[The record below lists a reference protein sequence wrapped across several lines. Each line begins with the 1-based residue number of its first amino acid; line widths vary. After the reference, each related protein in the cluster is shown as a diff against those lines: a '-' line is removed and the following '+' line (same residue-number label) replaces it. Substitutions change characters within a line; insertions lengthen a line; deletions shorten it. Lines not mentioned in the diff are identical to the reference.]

1 MKHTVQ
7 RGDSLWAISRKY
19 GISVDQIR
27 KLNNLKSDA
36 LSLGQ
41 ALVVGATAPTPNPS
55 GNIGAAEQLDISM
68 PGAQPVSKVG
78 TPTAK
83 ELENIKRHRDA
94 VFKMQT
100 SPENGNTR
108 YKASFTDY
116 KGTTQNVSFRDGV
129 KSRFAVYAKGVSYAG
144 TVIHQIPMS
153 FYQSLGL
160 TPSLSKALEFVSRN
174 EGNYDAINSY
184 DKAFF
189 SFGFVQ
195 FAGGGRS
202 LHTLL
207 ALMKYRNPD
216 VFYDAFERFGIDVE
230 YTFANNRFSNQKTV
244 VIVPEGVAGRH
255 VLRGDDAE
263 IHLRE
268 NKLLHT
274 AFIRAGYDPEVAK
287 LQVMM
292 AVYEYANP
300 AFRRKITVGG
310 AKARTV
316 EYVRSEA
323 GLTALIDMSVNKG
336 VGGASR
342 LFQAAI
348 EGSGAEQGLSG
359 ASLKN
364 IDERKMLEYMIRT
377 NSDSRVKTRV
387 QKAIDK
393 LSTSR

>member
-27 KLNNLKSDA
+27 KLNNLSSDA
-36 LSLGQ
+36 LNLGQ
-41 ALVVGATAPTPNPS
+41 QIVVSASAPTSNPS
-55 GNIGAAEQLDISM
+55 GNIGAAEQLDVSL
-68 PGAQPVSKVG
+68 PSAQPSSSIG
-78 TPTAK
+78 QPSAK

-94 VFKMQT
+94 VFKMT
-100 SPENGNTR
+100 TAPEGAGKR
-108 YKASFTDY
+108 YNVSFADY
-116 KGTTQNVSFRDGV
+116 KGTTQNVSFKSGV
-129 KSRFAVYAKGVSYAG
+129 KSRFAVYDQGVSYAG
-144 TVIHQIPMS
+144 KVIHNIPMS
-153 FYQSLGL
+153 YYQSLGL
-160 TPSLSKALEFVSRN
+160 TPSLSKALEFVSKN
-174 EGNYDAINSY
+174 EGNFDAINSY

-216 VFYDAFERFGIDVE
+216 AFYDAFERFGINVE
-230 YTFANNRFSNQKTV
+230 YTFANNRFANQKTV
-244 VIVPEGVAGRH
+244 VIVPEGVGGRH

-268 NKLLHT
+268 NKLLH
-274 AFIRAGYDPEVAK
+274 AVFIRAGYDPEIAK

-300 AFRRKITVGG
+300 AFRRKIKVGG
-310 AKARTV
+310 TEARTV
-316 EYVRSEA
+316 EFVKSEA

-348 EGSGAEQGLSG
+348 EGSGKEQGLSG
-359 ASLKN
+359 SSLKN
-364 IDERKMLEYMIRT
+364 INERKMMEYMIRT
-377 NSDSRVKTRV
+377 NSDSRVKKRV
-387 QKAIDK
+387 QKAIDN
-393 LSTSR
+393 LSC